1 MREIIVILCVAFP
14 VDSDTIQAIPCGV
27 VQVFEGPAATVDAD
41 VEPKSIDAI
50 DAEYE
55 VLS

>member
-1 MREIIVILCVAFP
+1 MREIIVILCVAIP
-14 VDSDTIQAIPCGV
+14 VDSDTTQAIPCGV

-41 VEPKSIDAI
+41 VEPATF

-55 VLS
+55 ALS